1 MEIVQGLKP
10 GVFLRHNTYRLEK
23 VLGQGG
29 FGITYLAVDLNL
41 DRYVAI
47 KEFFPKDYCDRDDA
61 TSHVTLGTQGSK
73 EFVNRLKAK
82 FLKEARN
89 IARFDNP
96 NIIRIHA
103 AFEENDT
110 AYYVMDYIEGLTLAE
125 IVRNNGPIQETK
137 ALTYINKVG
146 NALEYVHEHNVTHL
160 DVKPANIIVRLTDE
174 EPILID
180 FGLAKQYDAKGNQTS
195 TTPIGISHGYAPMEQ
210 YADGGIKVFSPQTD
224 LYSLAATLYYI
235 LSGVVPPQATK
246 LIEDE
251 LTFPQLIPA
260 NLIGPI
266 SKAMSASRRKRHE
279 SIGQFLS
286 QLEKAGS
293 DKDNQEGEISEFED
307 ENISFFA
314 SAQNGTKSEAIHLVN
329 DNHKNIN
336 STFTNS
342 TDKNKLHPVNSM
354 NSPETEFTVSDNLK
368 TKKKYRG
375 LPTWVYGLVASIVV
389 IACVCIF
396 FLKEPV
402 PENSVEVLPT
412 PTTRQLFEQALTL
425 MDSDESAMVKD
436 GFDHMKVLSTEYDS
450 ARIEIGMTYFP
461 YLRSKTREEAFKNPI
476 LKRRLLLNFDSTD
489 DADSVIKYL
498 GNVDILPPEAAYILG
513 CTYYQHNDDE
523 QSALKMFK
531 KAKNSLDNGIVTGH
545 GYDSNGLKNILVN
558 NINALSK

>member
-1 MEIVQGLKP
+1 MEIIQGLKP
-10 GVFLRHNTYRLEK
+10 GVFLRHNTYRIEK

-29 FGITYLAVDLNL
+29 FGITYLAMDLNL

-110 AYYVMDYIEGLTLAE
+110 AYYVMDYIEGWTLAE
-125 IVRNNGPIQETK
+125 IVRNNGPIAESK

-146 NALEYVHEHNVTHL
+146 SALEYVHDHNVTHL
-160 DVKPANIIVRLTDE
+160 DVKPANIIIRHADE

-246 LIEDE
+246 LIEDD
-251 LTFPQLIPA
+251 LTFPQLIPT
-260 NLIGPI
+260 NLIAPI
-266 SKAMSASRRKRHE
+266 SKAMSASRKRRHE
-279 SIGQFLS
+279 TIVQFLD
-286 QLEKAGS
+286 QLKGVKENKEEIA
-293 DKDNQEGEISEFED
+293 GEIIGIEK
-307 ENISFFA
+307 ENVPILTNIKAESNPDITRDNSKKRSNVISVKE
-314 SAQNGTKSEAIHLVN
+314 TE
-329 DNHKNIN
+329 
-336 STFTNS
+336 
-342 TDKNKLHPVNSM
+342 DKNGRNLIQTSD
-354 NSPETEFTVSDNLK
+354 TEFTVAEDGV
-368 TKKKYRG
+368 TKKKISG
-375 LPTWVYGLVASIVV
+375 IPVWVYGLVAVIVV
-389 IACVCIF
+389 IVCVSIF
-396 FLKEPV
+396 IYKDSPHEELAV
-402 PENSVEVLPT
+402 PSEI
-412 PTTRQLFEQALTL
+412 PTTRQLFEQALL
-425 MDSDESAMVKD
+425 LLDSDDSASVKE
-436 GFDHMKVLSTEYDS
+436 GFNRMQTLSAEYDS
-450 ARIEIGMTYFP
+450 ARVEVGLTYFP
-461 YLRSKTREEAFKNPI
+461 YLKAKSREEALNNPI
-476 LKRRLLLNFDSTD
+476 LKRRLLLDLTSNN
-489 DADSVIKYL
+489 DADSVIRYL
-498 GNVDILPPEAAYILG
+498 DNTSMLPPEASYILG
-513 CTYYQHNDDE
+513 CTFYQHRDDD
-523 QSALKMFK
+523 K
-531 KAKNSLDNGIVTGH
+531 KALALFKQAKASIDRGEQVGH
-545 GYDSNGLKNILVN
+545 GYENVSLSNILIN

>member
-1 MEIVQGLKP
+1 MEIIQGLKP
-10 GVFLRHNTYRLEK
+10 GVFLRHNTYRIEK

-73 EFVNRLKAK
+73 EFVNRLKVK

-125 IVRNNGPIQETK
+125 IVRNNGPIPEAK
-137 ALTYINKVG
+137 ALSYINKVG
-146 NALEYVHEHNVTHL
+146 KALEYVHDHNVTHL
-160 DVKPANIIVRLTDE
+160 DVKPANIIIRHTDD

-180 FGLAKQYDAKGNQTS
+180 FGLSKQYDAKGNQTS

-251 LTFPQLIPA
+251 LTFPQLIPTK
-260 NLIGPI
+260 LIAPI
-266 SKAMSASRRKRHE
+266 SKAMSASRKKRYETIGLFLEQLDNADSQKSTIAGDKINVEEEE
-279 SIGQFLS
+279 SADKESSGGSLTDNTKNS
-286 QLEKAGS
+286 NANDKQLFPSYTEYTVT
-293 DKDNQEGEISEFED
+293 EEFESD
-307 ENISFFA
+307 
-314 SAQNGTKSEAIHLVN
+314 TKSKGI
-329 DNHKNIN
+329 
-336 STFTNS
+336 
-342 TDKNKLHPVNSM
+342 PV
-354 NSPETEFTVSDNLK
+354 
-368 TKKKYRG
+368 
-375 LPTWVYGLVASIVV
+375 WVYTVVAGAAV
-389 IACVCIF
+389 IACLCYYF
-396 FLKEPV
+396 FMHTGKEEFV
-402 PENSVEVLPT
+402 TEST
-412 PTTRQLFEQALTL
+412 QPTTRQSFEEALL
-425 MDSDESAMVKD
+425 LLNSGESTSVKE
-436 GFDHMKVLSTEYDS
+436 GFERMRGLAENYDS
-450 ARIEIGMTYFP
+450 ARVELGITFFP
-461 YLRSKTREEAFKNPI
+461 YLNAKTREDTLNNSI
-476 LKRRLLLNFDSTD
+476 LKRRMLLNFKATT

-498 GNVDILPPEAAYILG
+498 GTVSTLPPEASYILG
-513 CTYYQHNDDE
+513 CTYYQRNDDE
-523 QSALKMFK
+523 K
-531 KAKNSLDNGIVTGH
+531 KALEMFQLAKETLYKGVKPGH
-545 GYDSNGLKNILVN
+545 GYERGDLGKILIS
-558 NINALSK
+558 NINALSR